1 MDFFGPK
8 PSEPALDEVPVRVSA
23 ESKVPQRNFP
33 GVPRPRAPR
42 VESRRVYIRQ
52 EKKLKK
58 YGYTEGCPGC
68 TAAATGTKAKGHSD
82 ACRQRV
88 EEEMEAEEE
97 GRQRHSAT
105 LLRKQ
110 MFSSAA
116 ATATAAPA
124 TAATTDSSS
133 GVGRR
138 SGLEA
143 RG

>member
-1 MDFFGPK
+1 M
-8 PSEPALDEVPVRVSA
+8 
-23 ESKVPQRNFP
+23 
-33 GVPRPRAPR
+33 
-42 VESRRVYIRQ
+42 YIRQ
-52 EKKLKK
+52 DKDLRK
-58 YGYTEGCPGC
+58 YGYIEGCPGC

-82 ACRQRV
+82 ACRQRI
-88 EEEMEAEEE
+88 EEQMEAEED
-97 GRQRHSAT
+97 GQRKALSAT

-143 RG
+143 CG